1 MSQDVERETTFST
14 AKSLFAALL
23 ALGAGFLFLFSALVT
38 TIGEAGS
45 VYDDDS
51 AVKALGRM
59 VRSDLID
66 LVPGSLRV
74 SANGRELTFSVN
86 PSKPQQIHYRFDG
99 ESGEVFREQKGQT
112 PNKIG
117 RLKRL
122 VFAKEASLL
131 SMEWNTSHDTV
142 RRTWA
147 LDRWTHAKGAK

>member
-1 MSQDVERETTFST
+1 MSHDVERETTSST

-38 TIGEAGS
+38 TIGDAGS

-66 LVPGSLRV
+66 LVPGSLKI
-74 SANGRELTFSVN
+74 SADARELTFSVN
-86 PSKPQQIHYRFDG
+86 APEPQQVHYRFDSK
-99 ESGEVFREQKGQT
+99 SGEVFREQKGQT
-112 PNKIG
+112 LKKIG
-117 RLKRL
+117 RVESLA
-122 VFAKEASLL
+122 FARDAGLL
-131 SMEWNTSHDTV
+131 SIEWSTTHDTI

-147 LDRWTHAKGAK
+147 LDRWTRAKGAK